1 MQTIAPEPRQD
12 RLPPLPTAVDLF
24 CGPGGLSRGL
34 QEAGF
39 RIVAAAEIEPLAADT
54 YRDNFPATM
63 LWRGDLRALS
73 SGRARQ
79 ELARLGV
86 RRGELNLLAGC
97 PPCEGFSRIRTRNG
111 GSPVVD
117 ERNDLVRDFARMVDA
132 LLPHFVMLENV
143 PALATDYRFRDLL
156 RLLERLGYEHNGG
169 KIKDVSAYGVPQRRR
184 RLVLVAARRRVV
196 RLPDA
201 PQADETRRSVRDA
214 IGALDPPRPDRLA
227 DPLHDYV
234 ETRSDLV
241 RRRINSIPAD
251 GGSRSSLSPD
261 LALACHDTSDGFK
274 DVYGRMWWDRPAP
287 TITGG
292 CVNPSKGR
300 FLHPDQ
306 DRAITL
312 REAARLQSF
321 PDNHV
326 FRLSG
331 GKYRAAEMIGNALPP
346 TFVERH
352 ARPLAEALNQARR
365 SASQIT
371 D

>member
-1 MQTIAPEPRQD
+1 
-12 RLPPLPTAVDLF
+12 VDLF

-39 RIVAAAEIEPLAADT
+39 RVVAAAELEPLAADS
-54 YRDNFPATM
+54 YRDNFPGTM
-63 LWRGDLRALS
+63 LWRGDLRALGTS
-73 SGRARQ
+73 RARR

-86 RRGELNLLAGC
+86 RRGQLHLLAGC
-97 PPCEGFSRIRTRNG
+97 PPCEGFSRIRTHNG
-111 GSPVVD
+111 GREVVD
-117 ERNDLVRDFARMVDA
+117 DRNDLVRDFARMVQA

-143 PALATDYRFRDLL
+143 PALADDQRFKDLL

-169 KIKDVSAYGVPQRRR
+169 QIKDVSSYGVPQRRR
-184 RLVLVAARRRVV
+184 RLVLVAARRRVA

-201 PQADETRRSVRDA
+201 PPADSARRSVRDA
-214 IGALDPPRPDRLA
+214 IGGLPAPRPDTPE
-227 DPLHDYV
+227 DPLHDYT
-234 ETRSDLV
+234 ERRSGLV
-241 RRRINSIPAD
+241 RRRISSVPVD
-251 GGSRSSLSPD
+251 GGSRSSLPPELS
-261 LALACHDTSDGFK
+261 LLCHDSSDGFK

-321 PDNHV
+321 PDEHV
-326 FRLSG
+326 FRLDG

-346 TFVERH
+346 AFVERH
-352 ARPLAEALNQARR
+352 ARPLADALRR
-365 SASQIT
+365 ERESRTGA
-371 D
+371 